1 MITPMIKVSRLCVSW
16 SWHVEHVWT
25 GDYETNVWGNRQG
38 RQLSFH
44 CFCQQ
49 GKFLPCFLILNGLWE
64 FSLPHPLL
72 LWPLDAMEGLLFP
85 CPTLIANSLSEVSV
99 FIHLHIS
106 SQTLIKL
113 LCISLV
119 WPWVWQAAL
128 EAGVKSSYGLD
139 KRVEAIE
146 HVRKISKLDMKLN
159 SAMPMIEVDPE
170 TYHVTADGV
179 PLVCQPAESLPL
191 TQNYF
196 LF

>member
-1 MITPMIKVSRLCVSW
+1 
-16 SWHVEHVWT
+16 
-25 GDYETNVWGNRQG
+25 
-38 RQLSFH
+38 
-44 CFCQQ
+44 
-49 GKFLPCFLILNGLWE
+49 
-64 FSLPHPLL
+64 
-72 LWPLDAMEGLLFP
+72 
-85 CPTLIANSLSEVSV
+85 LSEISV

-106 SQTLIKL
+106 SQTLIKV

-139 KRVEAIE
+139 KRVEAIG

-170 TYHVTADGV
+170 TYHVTADGF
-179 PLVCQPAESLPL
+179 PLVCQAAESLPL